1 MNYDGANGVGSIAMK
16 GLLAVINAKENDLMN
31 LELFNGNVEKA
42 ELLNYN
48 CGADFVKVQQKNPE
62 NIPLESTKRSVSVDG
77 DADRIIYFYTD
88 SSKQFRLLDGD
99 RIATLSKSFLLW
111 FWSFFKA
118 KF

>member
-16 GLLAVINAKENDLMN
+16 GLLAVINAEENDLMN

-62 NIPLESTKRSVSVDG
+62 NIPLDSTKRSVSVDG

-111 FWSFFKA
+111 F
-118 KF
+118 